1 MLVQI
6 GKEGWDCK
14 SLTGVILPQKGVC
27 PTNMVLQTSCRC
39 LRQVQKNHAETALIW
54 LNKFNADTLNK
65 QLKQQQNI
73 TLQEFSDKKT
83 YSFKSIERFS
93 RMERMQVPPIDF
105 FQLKVSYQTLII
117 DEDTHTAERL
127 TDEGILQQAELS
139 IIHHQDMEGHIIGH
153 YEEENNRTMKLL
165 LSITGYSSL
174 PKKASAHSPLRN

>member
-1 MLVQI
+1 MR
-6 GKEGWDCK
+6 K
-14 SLTGVILPQKGVC
+14 
-27 PTNMVLQTSCRC
+27 
-39 LRQVQKNHAETALIW
+39 TALIW

-127 TDEGILQQAELS
+127 TDKGILRQAELS

-153 YEEENNRTMKLL
+153 YEEENNRTMKSL
-165 LSITGYSSL
+165 LSIIGYNSL
-174 PKKASAHSPLRN
+174 PKKASVHSPFRN